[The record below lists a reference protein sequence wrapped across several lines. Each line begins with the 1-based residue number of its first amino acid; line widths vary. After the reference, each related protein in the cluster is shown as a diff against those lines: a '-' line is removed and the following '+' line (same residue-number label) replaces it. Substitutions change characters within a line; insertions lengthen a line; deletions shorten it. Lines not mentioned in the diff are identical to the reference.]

1 MGCACSFKS
10 IHAGLQ
16 LLVRH
21 VFCLRYLIITHKNLN
36 KMIDDKNKEPI
47 DSQDMDAE
55 ITPEER
61 SLLDVSIENG
71 LMSDNEAIRKSALDN
86 TDDDGELLNVESL
99 SDNITG
105 EDLDIPGAELDDE
118 NEMIGEE
125 DEENNGY
132 SQADTE

>member
-1 MGCACSFKS
+1 M
-10 IHAGLQ
+10 
-16 LLVRH
+16 
-21 VFCLRYLIITHKNLN
+21 N
-36 KMIDDKNKEPI
+36 DDKKAQPTAADNSA
-47 DSQDMDAE
+47 D

-61 SLLDVSIENG
+61 SLLDASIENG
-71 LMSDNEAIRKSALDN
+71 LQGDNDALTRSALDN
-86 TDDDGELLNVESL
+86 TDEDGELLNVESL